1 MPSGVPFLTTETRGG
16 GRKARRWGS
25 FPTTADVGIWA
36 TGGTPEALL
45 EALGLGLFALMT
57 DLRKVRRTEERAVS
71 ASGGDATELV
81 VAFLTELLVLEQT
94 DGFIGRD
101 IRARPVG
108 NPPTAVLA
116 SVVGER
122 FDPDRH
128 TSRTEVKAVTLHDL
142 VFDPAR
148 GRARVIVDI

>member
-1 MPSGVPFLTTETRGG
+1 VGATKTEGNRGG
-16 GRKARRWGS
+16 RARRWGS

-36 TGGTPEALL
+36 TGGSSAALF
-45 EALGLGLFALMT
+45 EALGLGLYALMT
-57 DLRKVRRTEERAVS
+57 DLRKVRRREDRAVS
-71 ASGGDATELV
+71 ASGADPTELV
-81 VAFLTELLVLEQT
+81 VAFLTELVVLEQT
-94 DGFIGRD
+94 EGFIGRD

-108 NPPTAVLA
+108 DPPTAIVA
-116 SVVGER
+116 SVSGER

-128 TSRTEVKAVTLHDL
+128 TSRTEVKAVTLHGL